1 MSSSFI
7 FAQYAGGSGTLA
19 DPYQISTATQL
30 SEIRND
36 LDKYF
41 IQIDDISIK
50 SYDHDSDGKGWMPI
64 GGAGSTDYFTGHY
77 DGQGHVIDG
86 LTINRPST
94 NNIGLFGLVGASDNS
109 TEIILTNICLHS
121 VSVLGAVGVGGLIGG
136 IVSNDLTDIQ
146 LSYAKNGTITGNGDV
161 GGLIGYTK
169 SYLDNASSGDRPTIS
184 QSFSDVAVNWSETT
198 SGTNFGGL
206 VGNSRK
212 TIIKDSYSRSPVSV
226 DNTTAALGSIGNVGG
241 LVGLISNRTSIINSY
256 STGAIIAIG
265 SPSIAGVG
273 GLIGFTEGNSTASD
287 SYWDTETSGYS
298 ISDAGTGKTTANLKN
313 ISTFSSYDFINI
325 WGIDSGIN
333 NGYPYLRDGLEGVL
347 PITLEYFEAE
357 LYNNAVDLTWET
369 TAEINN
375 DYFTIERSD
384 NGINF
389 AVVTTIEG
397 AGNSSENLFYSYIDS
412 NPISGT
418 SYYRLKQTD
427 FDGKFEYFDMVS
439 VTNDVEDTNIS
450 VYPNPSNGIFTV
462 STNSDNIESYSILD
476 NSGRIVT
483 NGTLNSFDNNIDISD
498 MPKGV
503 YFLKV
508 GTSDDFSHTTRIISR
523 GVSEYVI
530 PAGDVFVEKPVLS
543 KGDCVVQFDNST
555 GYYIDVWVDK
565 TYKGRISPW
574 ENTQLI
580 LPEGYAEV
588 FCRTMGETYQWGSAG
603 EFNEQFQLKLK
614 TEDAEGIESTG
625 SDF

>member
-1 MSSSFI
+1 MKKTTYTILAIIMSTSFI

-41 IQIDDISIK
+41 IQINNISIK
-50 SYDHDSDGKGWMPI
+50 TYNHDSDGKGWMPI

-77 DGQGHVIDG
+77 DGQSFVIDG
-86 LTINRPST
+86 LTINRPNT
-94 NNIGLFGLVGASDNS
+94 NDIGLFGLVGASDNY
-109 TEIILTNICLHS
+109 TEIILTDICLHN

-146 LSYAKNGTITGNGDV
+146 LSCVKTGTITGDGDL

-169 SYLDNASSGDRPTIS
+169 SYLDNASTGDRPTIS
-184 QSFSDVAVNWSETT
+184 QSFSDVAVNWSETI
-198 SGTNFGGL
+198 SGANFGGL
-206 VGNSRK
+206 VGNARK
-212 TIIKDSYSRSPVSV
+212 TVIEDSYSISPITI

-241 LVGLISNRTSIINSY
+241 LVGLMSNRTSIINSY

-298 ISDAGTGKTTANLKN
+298 TSDAGTGKTTANLKD

-325 WGIDSGIN
+325 WGIDSDIN
-333 NGYPYLRDGLEGVL
+333 DGYPYLRDGLEGVL
-347 PITLEYFEAE
+347 PIKLEYFEAE

-384 NGINF
+384 NEIDF
-389 AVVTTIEG
+389 TVVTTIEG

-412 NPISGT
+412 NPISGI

-439 VTNDVEDTNIS
+439 ITSEVEETNID
-450 VYPNPSNGIFTV
+450 VYPNPNNGNFSI
-462 STNSDNIESYSILD
+462 SINSDKDTSYNILD
-476 NSGRIVT
+476 STGRIVS
-483 NGTLNSFDNNIDISD
+483 NGTLNSFDNNIDITN
-498 MPKGV
+498 MPKGI
-503 YFLKV
+503 YFLKI
-508 GTSDDFSHTTRIISR
+508 GTNDDFSNTTRII
-523 GVSEYVI
+523 I
-530 PAGDVFVEKPVLS
+530 
-543 KGDCVVQFDNST
+543 N
-555 GYYIDVWVDK
+555 
-565 TYKGRISPW
+565 
-574 ENTQLI
+574 
-580 LPEGYAEV
+580 
-588 FCRTMGETYQWGSAG
+588 
-603 EFNEQFQLKLK
+603 
-614 TEDAEGIESTG
+614 
-625 SDF
+625 